1 MNPELMQTIITTVVG
16 AAITAVMG
24 ILTAYAVPW
33 LRSKIALIKSEK
45 ARKALEMLLNFSM
58 QTIDMAV
65 RAAEQ
70 TLVKELKEKG
80 EWNKET
86 QAMVLNTVVEQVKA
100 SLSPEQIQEIL
111 AQTQLSI
118 EEWIKMRIESSVH

>member
-24 ILTAYAVPW
+24 ILTAYVVPW
-33 LRSKIALIKSEK
+33 LKSKIALIKSEK

-100 SLSPEQIQEIL
+100 SFSPEQIQEIL

-118 EEWIKMRIESSVH
+118 EEWIKMRIESSIH

>member
-1 MNPELMQTIITTVVG
+1 MSPELMQTIITTVVG
-16 AAITAVMG
+16 AAVTAVMG
-24 ILTAYAVPW
+24 ILTAYVVPW

-45 ARKALEMLLNFSM
+45 ARKALEMLLTFSM

-100 SLSPEQIQEIL
+100 SFSPEQIQEIL

-118 EEWIKMRIESSVH
+118 EEWIKMRIESSIH

>member
-1 MNPELMQTIITTVVG
+1 MDWNQIIISVIGGLATIIMG
-16 AAITAVMG
+16 LITAY
-24 ILTAYAVPW
+24 LVPW

-45 ARKALEMLLNFSM
+45 ARKALEMLLQFSL
-58 QTIDMAV
+58 QTIDIAV

-70 TLVKELKEKG
+70 TLVKEYKEKG

-86 QAMVLNTVVEQVKA
+86 QAIVLNTVIEEVKA
-100 SLSPEQIQEIL
+100 SLSQEQINSIL

-118 EEWIKMRIESSVH
+118 EEWIRMRIEAIVNNS